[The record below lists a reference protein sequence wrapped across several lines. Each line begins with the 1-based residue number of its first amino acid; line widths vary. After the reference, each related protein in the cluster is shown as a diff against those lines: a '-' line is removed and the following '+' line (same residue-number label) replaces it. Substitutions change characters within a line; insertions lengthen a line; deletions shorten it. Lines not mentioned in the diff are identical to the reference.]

1 MSPSSLLSARL
12 AVSDARPLDRL
23 GRRVAVA
30 VATASPRATHR
41 RRHRNVGV
49 VTVTAMGW
57 FDNNKDV
64 DGRDVM
70 WEKQQEILRK
80 RRGGNNVESE
90 VSARRKKVSG
100 FMKGTLEKGETEA
113 INKKNR
119 AAANALSKEAFK
131 GKGFLPFPGMSI
143 GMPEFDG
150 GERFDLR
157 APYADEGWV
166 DEEDGGVSNPFTLGG
181 LFGGTKETRQADA
194 AAAKKNT
201 KKNDPVKKKKGWFGR

>member
-1 MSPSSLLSARL
+1 MSSSNLLSARL
-12 AVSDARPLDRL
+12 AVSDGRPLNRL
-23 GRRVAVA
+23 GNRVAVA
-30 VATASPRATHR
+30 ASPRVTHR
-41 RRHRNVGV
+41 HRHDGGV
-49 VTVTAMGW
+49 VTVTAGW

-64 DGRDVM
+64 GGRDVM

-80 RRGGNNVESE
+80 RRSGNNVESE
-90 VSARRKKVSG
+90 VSERRKKVSG
-100 FMKGTLEKGETEA
+100 FMKGTLAKEETEA
-113 INKKNR
+113 IKKKNR
-119 AAANALSKEAFK
+119 EAANALSKEAFK
-131 GKGFLPFPGMSI
+131 GKGFLPIPGMSI

-194 AAAKKNT
+194 AAKKKKNN
-201 KKNDPVKKKKGWFGR
+201 KKNDGGEPFETRKKGWFGR